1 MFRVLCRWTQL
12 GAKLSPKAPKLRHFG
27 RDLDFHHMAS
37 ILGTCGPNF
46 SSALPIGSNLTA
58 QPPTWGQPAPKLGLT
73 GRTQCDTL
81 KTCTSTAISNIS
93 NFLLFFMRV
102 CAGNF
107 AYTGPPTV
115 SLSCVRLV
123 RRKLDPKLGLS
134 EDQGRA
140 SLTPVGF
147 GWPKY
152 APPLLLYPVLWVR
165 AVVKQPA

>member
-1 MFRVLCRWTQL
+1 MWAQLQFRFTHWLQLDSAAAHL
-12 GAKLSPKAPKLRHFG
+12 GAARPQARPNRADSVRHAQNLHFYRYFQHFQLSFVL
-27 RDLDFHHMAS
+27 S
-37 ILGTCGPNF
+37 
-46 SSALPIGSNLTA
+46 GSV
-58 QPPTWGQPAPKLGLT
+58 Q
-73 GRTQCDTL
+73 
-81 KTCTSTAISNIS
+81 
-93 NFLLFFMRV
+93 
-102 CAGNF
+102 GNF

-152 APPLLLYPVLWVR
+152 APPLSSLSSSLGAGSREATCINMGTERKRSCLCLLGASEHCHLHDSEFHMQVR
-165 AVVKQPA
+165 SVI